1 MDAEIERGS
10 LSPTGV
16 NQSILGTG
24 VTESSDTGLNSIILV
39 ANYTP
44 SGRKNNNKVE
54 KSHKSAC
61 VCLML

>member
-24 VTESSDTGLNSIILV
+24 VTESSDTSLNSIILV

-44 SGRKNNNKVE
+44 SGKITPQVE
-54 KSHKSAC
+54 GKIIIK
-61 VCLML
+61 